1 MNIHYIRIGQDGEHN
16 LSEIE
21 SYLVVPGDSCSRMVD

>member
-1 MNIHYIRIGQDGEHN
+1 MNFHYIRIGQDGEHN

-21 SYLVVPGDSCSRMVD
+21 SYLVVPGDG